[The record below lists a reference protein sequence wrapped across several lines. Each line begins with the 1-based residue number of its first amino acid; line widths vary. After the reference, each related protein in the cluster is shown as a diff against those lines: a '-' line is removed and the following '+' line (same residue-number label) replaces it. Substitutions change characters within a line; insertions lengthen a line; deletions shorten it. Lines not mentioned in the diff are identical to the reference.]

1 MTITL
6 PLSEIEEVVV
16 RRSLN
21 ALREKSQ
28 YQFERNQR
36 VGWKPDPGK
45 VDIHAATLETI
56 DGLFDRINT
65 LNPRNER

>member
-1 MTITL
+1 MPITL

-16 RRSLN
+16 RRALN
-21 ALREKSQ
+21 LLWKQSD
-28 YQFERNQR
+28 YQAARNER
-36 VGWKPDPGK
+36 VGWTPAPGK
-45 VDIHAATLETI
+45 VDIHAATCETI